1 MPIDKHV
8 IDTNVLLVASAAHE
22 ASPVPADATPVEK
35 AELRTRVLEWL
46 TKFELDD
53 RQIVLDYDWEIVSE
67 YRGENRREKLTEQ
80 DYGMQVV
87 LHKWSTGRYFGFLLQ
102 KEVDGR
108 TRIAHAGLDP
118 AIADLADRKMVAAVL
133 AGGCNAGGCNLVNAC
148 DTDWY
153 DWQAAMEAADVY
165 VEQLIHEWCHA
176 KWLAKQA
183 R

>member
-8 IDTNVLLVASAAHE
+8 IDTNVLLVASAAND
-22 ASPVPADATPVEK
+22 ASPFPANATPVET
-35 AELRTRVLEWL
+35 AELRKQVLGWVIA
-46 TKFELDD
+46 FEKSDRRLVLDYNWEILREYLNRLSD
-53 RQIVLDYDWEIVSE
+53 QDYALQIVLHMKD
-67 YRGENRREKLTEQ
+67 TER
-80 DYGMQVV
+80 VV
-87 LHKWSTGRYFGFLLQ
+87 WFQL
-102 KEVDGR
+102 ECEADGR

-118 AIADLADRKMVAAVL
+118 AITDLADRKMVAAVL

-148 DTDWY
+148 DTDWF

-165 VEQLIHEWCHA
+165 VEQLIHDWCHA